1 VAAEQRPR
9 LIRPIIL
16 SGGSGTR
23 LWPLSRSLFPKQL
36 HPLVSEKSLLQETAL
51 RVSGPEFAAPIVI
64 CNEEHRFMVAEQL
77 REVGL
82 EAEAIVLEPEG
93 RNTAPAVAIG
103 ALMREDAADEALLV
117 LPSDHVIRD
126 NGAFVMAVNAAVAAA
141 ASGYL
146 VAFGI
151 SPTGPET
158 GYGYIKR
165 GAPLDGIEGC
175 YAIDRFVEKPDAD
188 TAKKYLEDGGYD
200 WNGGMFLF
208 APGTYLAELDRTQP
222 GMVAFLR
229 EALAKAVT
237 DFDFIRLDRDTFGKV
252 TSISIDYAVMEQTE
266 QAAVVPVDMGWS
278 DVGAWDALWAIEN
291 KDAQQN
297 VLVGDV
303 ITEDVRNT
311 YIRGGSKLIAAAGLE
326 NIVVVATDDAVLV
339 SSMDKA
345 QSVKNLVDK
354 LKSDGRAEHVSHT
367 RVYRPWGWYQSLEV
381 GDRYQVK
388 LIEVSPGAKLS
399 LQSHRHR
406 AEHWVVVEGQATV
419 TRGDECLTLNEN
431 ESTYIPI
438 GMKHRLEN
446 VTEKPLQIIEVQSGS
461 YLGEDDIE
469 RFDDTYG
476 RS

>member
-1 VAAEQRPR
+1 MAAEQRPR
-9 LIRPIIL
+9 RIRPIIL

-103 ALMREDAADEALLV
+103 ALMRETATDEALLV

-126 NGAFVMAVNAAVAAA
+126 NGAFVTAVNAAVAAA

-165 GAPLDGIEGC
+165 GAPLDGMKGC

-208 APGTYLAELDRTQP
+208 APDTYLTELDRTQP
-222 GMVAFLR
+222 GMIAFLR

-237 DFDFIRLDRDTFGKV
+237 DFDFIRLDRDMFGKV
-252 TSISIDYAVMEQTE
+252 TSISIDYAVMEQTD

-297 VLVGDV
+297 VLIGDV

-311 YIRGGSKLIAAAGLE
+311 YIRGGNKLVAAAGLE
-326 NIVVVATDDAVLV
+326 NIVVVATEDAVLV

-381 GDRYQVK
+381 GERYQVK

-446 VTEKPLQIIEVQSGS
+446 VTKKPLQIIEVQSGS

>member
-9 LIRPIIL
+9 RIRPIIL

-103 ALMREDAADEALLV
+103 ALMRETATDEALLV

-126 NGAFVMAVNAAVAAA
+126 NGAFVTAVNAAVAAA

-165 GAPLDGIEGC
+165 GAPLDGMKGC

-208 APGTYLAELDRTQP
+208 APDTYLTELDRTQP
-222 GMVAFLR
+222 GMIAFLR

-237 DFDFIRLDRDTFGKV
+237 DFDFIRLDRDMFGKV
-252 TSISIDYAVMEQTE
+252 TSISIDYAVMEQTD

-297 VLVGDV
+297 VLIGDV

-311 YIRGGSKLIAAAGLE
+311 YIRGGNKLVAAAGLE
-326 NIVVVATDDAVLV
+326 NIVVVATEDAVLV

-381 GDRYQVK
+381 GERYQVK

-446 VTEKPLQIIEVQSGS
+446 VTKKPLQIIEVQSGS